1 MTLIYPSIISVTK
14 LNTPPEVQ
22 GIAEASAEEQIA
34 ELQRA
39 LAEAQAEIRS
49 QKALFTALVNALPG
63 AVVLT
68 NSDGQPL
75 TTNAGCRDLFG
86 LVPPPAG
93 EDQANQP
100 LDIAAAIKKHF
111 QDPAGSLTRPTAVTV
126 TGQAAWN
133 EEFILLDGRVL
144 ERDYLVLNDED
155 QRHMEHHLV
164 SYRDVTK
171 QHQRTAH
178 YQALSK
184 ALEQRLADQQ
194 DFYQTILNNLKVE
207 VAAFDADHRYQFINA
222 QCFSD
227 PALRAWVVGKDD
239 FEYCAHRNR
248 PVELAVKRR
257 QGFQQAVKSRAEVSW
272 EETLPSPN
280 GPRRMLRQCIPVF
293 ATDGSLRMVVG
304 TGTDITQSWQIEQKL
319 AKQRSFYEFTLNQMP
334 CDVAVFDAQFRFL
347 FVNTSSIE
355 DPAAREWIVGKDN
368 YDYCARYNLPLS
380 LAQEREL
387 HLNQA
392 AQQRQLVTF
401 EENSVHPD
409 GPRYQYRCLQ
419 PVFHPDG
426 SLHLIVAYG
435 IDITER
441 VITEQALRHA
451 KVAAESA
458 VRAREI
464 FMANMSHEIRTPM
477 NAILGMSQL
486 LAKTPLAPDQD
497 SYRQAITTSAEHL
510 LVIINDI
517 LDLSKLEAGKMKLER
532 MGFDARQLLSEIEQT
547 LRYKAEEKS
556 LCLDARVAPGV
567 PDVFLGDPYRIRQV
581 LLNLA
586 GNAIKFTESGC
597 VSISCE
603 FVAGPD
609 PGSGDVVFEVT
620 DTGVGIDPE
629 FVKKIFQEFSQED
642 SSVTRK
648 FGGTGLGLSISRNL
662 LQLMGSDVELE
673 SEKNKGTL
681 MRFVLHL
688 AVGSAHDLPP
698 KEVLPPDS
706 PVRQGLRNKQVLL
719 VEDNRFNRQIAKTFM
734 SHAHVQV
741 VEAEHGVMAVQLA
754 QQHRFDLILMDIQMP
769 VMDGY
774 AAAALLR
781 QQLALTTPIVAL
793 TANAINGE
801 REKCLV
807 AGMNDYL
814 TKPFKEE
821 ELLRMLSKWVLPQGQ
836 AVAPA
841 AAVLPLVLQ
850 AAPAAKAKLYHVGEL
865 LKAGQGDESFVDFML
880 QTFVES
886 CEEAIEQLSQGLN
899 DSDIT
904 LLKTAAHTLRPSL
917 VHLGALH
924 MLAPVEAL
932 DQWGGGFDAVALP
945 PLVEALALLLREI
958 TTQIKSDLQHKLHLH

>member
-1 MTLIYPSIISVTK
+1 MTLIYPSIISGTK
-14 LNTPPEVQ
+14 LNNPPEQQ
-22 GIAEASAEEQIA
+22 GDKEPSTEEQIA

-49 QKALFTALVNALPG
+49 QKALFTAMVNALPG

-68 NSDGQPL
+68 NSEGQPL
-75 TTNAGCRDLFG
+75 AANPGCRDLFG
-86 LVPPPAG
+86 LVSPPAG
-93 EDQANQP
+93 EGQSDQF
-100 LDIAAAIKKHF
+100 LDIADAIKEQF
-111 QDPAGSLTRPTAVTV
+111 QDPAGSLTRPTTVTA

-133 EEFILLDGRVL
+133 EEFILLDGRVV
-144 ERDYLVLNDED
+144 ERDYLVLDDED
-155 QRHMEHHLV
+155 QRHLV

-171 QHQRTAH
+171 RHERTAH
-178 YQALSK
+178 YEALAK

-207 VAAFDADHRYQFINA
+207 VVAFDAEHRYQFINA
-222 QCFSD
+222 HCFSD

-239 FEYCAHRNR
+239 FEYCAYRNR
-248 PVELAVKRR
+248 PMELAVKRR
-257 QGFQQAVKSRAEVSW
+257 EGFDQAVKSRTETSW
-272 EETLPSPN
+272 EETLSSSS

-293 ATDGSLRMVVG
+293 AADGSLRMVVG
-304 TGTDITQSWQIEQKL
+304 TGTDITQRWQVKQKL
-319 AKQRSFYEFTLNQMP
+319 AEQRAFYEFTLNQMP

-355 DPAAREWIVGKDN
+355 DPDAREWIVGKDN
-368 YDYCARYNLPLS
+368 YEYCARYDLPVT
-380 LAQEREL
+380 LAQERER
-387 HLNQA
+387 HLMQA

-401 EENSVHPD
+401 EENSRHPD

-426 SLHLIVAYG
+426 TLHLIVAYG

-441 VITEQALRHA
+441 VVTEQQLRHA

-517 LDLSKLEAGKMKLER
+517 LDLSKLEAGKMVLER

-556 LCLDARVAPGV
+556 LCLDVLVEDDV
-567 PDVFLGDPYRIRQV
+567 PAVFLGDPYRIRQV

-597 VSISCE
+597 VSISCD

-609 PGSGDVVFEVT
+609 PGSGNVVFEVA

-688 AVGSAHDLPP
+688 SVGSAHDLPP

-706 PVRQGLRNKQVLL
+706 PIRQGLRNKQVLL

-741 VEAEHGVMAVQLA
+741 TEAEHGAMAVQLA
-754 QQHRFDLILMDIQMP
+754 QKHSYDLILMDIQMP

-774 AAAALLR
+774 AAAAQLR
-781 QQLALTTPIVAL
+781 QQLGLTTPIVAL

-801 REKCLV
+801 RDKCLA

-821 ELLRMLSKWVLPQGQ
+821 ELLRTISKWVLPHG
-836 AVAPA
+836 AAGSTVAS
-841 AAVLPLVLQ
+841 LPLVLQ
-850 AAPAAKAKLYHVGEL
+850 PALVAKTKLYHVGEL
-865 LKAGQGDESFVDFML
+865 LEAGQGDESFVEFML

-886 CEEAIEQLSQGLN
+886 CEEALEQLSQGLDN
-899 DSDIT
+899 GDIK
-904 LLKTAAHTLRPSL
+904 LLRTAAHTLRPSL

-924 MLAPVEAL
+924 MLPPVEAL
-932 DQWGGGFDAVALP
+932 DQWHGGFDAMTLP

-958 TTQIKSDLQHKLHLH
+958 ILQIKMDLQHQQPLH